1 MPHHE
6 GCASKASH
14 EKATRPFALLFQGRP
29 EGSFDGARLK
39 FLDQMMSAG
48 GLCDRGD
55 NWRALDGTLDPAKVE
70 QAADNALIGD
80 APTIAATMIERF
92 HPDDRIMAWFDFF
105 NHDSERVKRNMTAY
119 MERVVPLVEAGVG
132 QR

>member
-1 MPHHE
+1 M
-6 GCASKASH
+6 
-14 EKATRPFALLFQGRP
+14 
-29 EGSFDGARLK
+29 
-39 FLDQMMSAG
+39 
-48 GLCDRGD
+48 
-55 NWRALDGTLDPAKVE
+55 
-70 QAADNALIGD
+70 DNALIGD

-119 MERVVPLVEAGVG
+119 MERVVPLVEAGLG